1 MAAIIGA
8 MQIKPK
14 SLAVAVAALG
24 VELAADSAP
33 VDFRIIPAG
42 EFRAWDGR
50 PAECAAWVCTEEDG
64 QRIVAGLNARASACV
79 IDYEHA
85 TLRAK
90 TTSQPAPAAGWF
102 KQAEWRDDGVWL
114 IGVDWTALAAQQ
126 IADKQYRFISPV
138 FPYDPKTGRV
148 LALYHAALTND
159 PGMDGLTDLA
169 ALAATYFLDQP
180 TTEENPV
187 NEELLEQ
194 LRWLLNLPVGA
205 TAEEITAQL
214 QKLIDQ
220 IKGGNPVAANAA
232 AFDIGAHI
240 AALSAKVAQPDPA
253 QFVPIATLSA
263 LQGEHASL
271 QGRFVALQAEVAGGK
286 LEQIVADGLA
296 AGKLT
301 PATEAWAR
309 DLGKNNLAALSAFL
323 TAAPV
328 IAKPGE
334 TQSGGQIPVGGST
347 TVALSA
353 EQKAVC
359 AALGMTH
366 EQFIAA
372 NKEA

>member
-14 SLAVAVAALG
+14 LLAVAVAALG
-24 VELAADSAP
+24 VELAAGSAP
-33 VDFRIIPAG
+33 VDFRILPAG

-90 TTSQPAPAAGWF
+90 ATSQPAPAAGWF

-138 FPYDPKTGRV
+138 FPYDPQTGRV

-169 ALAATYFLDQP
+169 ALAADFFSAPLNPPETIMDLLKKLLAALGLQENA
-180 TTEENPV
+180 TETEALSAV
-187 NEELLEQ
+187 A
-194 LRWLLNLPVGA
+194 NLQTNV
-205 TAEEITAQL
+205 
-214 QKLIDQ
+214 
-220 IKGGNPVAANAA
+220 
-232 AFDIGAHI
+232 

-263 LQGEHASL
+263 LQGEHADL
-271 QGRFVALQAEVAGGK
+271 QGRYAMLQAEVAGGK
-286 LEQIVADGLA
+286 LSQVIADGLA

-309 DLGKNNLAALSAFL
+309 DLGKTNLAALSAFL
-323 TAAPV
+323 EAAPV
-328 IAKPGE
+328 IAKPGV
-334 TQSGGQIPVGGST
+334 TQTGGKGEDGN
-347 TVALSA
+347 VAVLSA
-353 EQKAVC
+353 DQSKVC
-359 AALGMTH
+359 QLLGVAEADFQQTLSGAA
-366 EQFIAA
+366 
-372 NKEA
+372 